1 MSDTLSG
8 ISVSSGLLK
17 LGSPSLPNVRGLLT
31 IPLIVTL
38 ILYSNG
44 NFSAE
49 EISISTFSPT
59 EYPFIT
65 LSFSSA

>member
-38 ILYSNG
+38 ILSNG
-44 NFSAE
+44 KFSA